1 MNKMPNITYP
11 KVSICMPT
19 YNRNEFKPLMLLNL
33 QGFLYPDKS
42 LLEWVIDDDGPD
54 KLFKNNEEILEFQ
67 KQIEP
72 IKINYNWFQKKRSIG
87 EKRNNLVKLSN
98 YKHIAMMDSDD
109 VYLPSYIQYS
119 IELLIS
125 QSNNLVGTNQMI
137 FLYPK
142 NNYKLSCI
150 QCEAKRQIHEATC
163 IFTKKHHRSMG
174 GFINSSQGEG
184 SKMVDSMNLNKIGLT
199 ECRYVMLCVCHDTNT
214 ISKDQ
219 FKECNAV
226 DGQLAPKLKECLDS
240 IFLNNNV

>member
-1 MNKMPNITYP
+1 MPNITYP

-87 EKRNNLVKLSN
+87 EKRNNLVKLSK

-150 QCEAKRQIHEATC
+150 QCEAKRQIHEASMV
-163 IFTKKHHRSMG
+163 FKKQHHRAMG
-174 GFINSSQGEG
+174 GFIKNSQGEG
-184 SKMVDSMNLNKIGLT
+184 AKMIDSMNLNKIGLT